1 MHEGIWSYDV
11 FIEDGQIR
19 IVFEE
24 ADSTS
29 EFYLEPEAARDL
41 AGLLQEMADL
51 AGE

>member
-1 MHEGIWSYDV
+1 MREEIGSYDV

-24 ADSTS
+24 TGSRS
-29 EFYLEPEAARDL
+29 EFYMDPATARDF
-41 AGLLQEMADL
+41 AGLLEEMINL